1 MPITDGNPTR
11 FVSFVKIVKP
21 VNMSLIRKTVI
32 YSWVIFHLMFVV
44 LLVFSGFSLKHSISV
59 GFIASLTSYLGLH
72 NYLAISK
79 RNDHNILELIGA
91 GTAFGTFL
99 PAVLALFF
107 RSFFGIPSYFGFICF
122 LAISTIIWLKS
133 DRLDLADE
141 SENTTSLLITG
152 SASSAAFGQFIP
164 LFYIASL
171 FLGLLAILHKL
182 HKSKQPQY
190 SVRPE
195 LTILIL
201 LSVVAVAVSSIQ
213 NRLPWVPPWRSMTYV
228 DQIYDES
235 LSWSIAKFGITDNA
249 LAVGFQMPGHTL
261 THSWAGLI
269 QLMLDTPIF
278 MTSGAAG
285 TLLGI
290 MGTSAL
296 IGGFAL
302 KSKNTMRS
310 LIGAFVIWALQMSL
324 VDQLGVSA
332 NPRISNNLS
341 LLWFAFALILLLESR
356 NNLVRGAFVVVPLV
370 VGLTG
375 LGKLHWGIYLVG
387 VFGLISLIEAIR
399 YKRMTSLAIL
409 IMSGFV
415 LACVY
420 LAFLHGLNAFY
431 PPVYVFSFST
441 ALIYAAV
448 FINRSLGF
456 YTKPLTNDEST
467 LKWAVIISALFFVP
481 LIALTGGANQEAY
494 FITCSTILIAM
505 MAGPHILHLVQKIR
519 TRVVVAALIFF
530 VFILSASVFSIGAY
544 LKFNVRAEYSSFWK
558 LIFNLVQIRDAL
570 FLALIIGLAA
580 AFSLMNKKADRRS
593 NFQRHFVLLALIGN
607 FAFMIAQSTQSIYMP
622 RIYGSQLTELGLTDQ
637 QLEVGSWLRIN
648 SKQGDI
654 LASNHYC
661 QTLVDVG
668 DRVPISPEECRH
680 RNLNSWVAATSHR
693 RMLLEAPITS
703 VLGPGRTLPRDLV
716 DRYNISLLFGSSPNA
731 DHLSDLKG
739 YGVTFFVLEKSF
751 SSVQSWRNF
760 GRLVFE
766 NDKYV
771 ILEI

>member
-1 MPITDGNPTR
+1 
-11 FVSFVKIVKP
+11 
-21 VNMSLIRKTVI
+21 MSLIRKTEI
-32 YSWVIFHLMFVV
+32 YSWVIFHLIFVV
-44 LLVFSGFSLKHSISV
+44 LLVFSGFTLKHSISI

-72 NYLAISK
+72 NYLVISK
-79 RNDHNILELIGA
+79 RNDHNVLELIGA
-91 GTAFGTFL
+91 GTALGTFL
-99 PAVLALFF
+99 PAVFALFF
-107 RSFFGIPSYFGFICF
+107 RSFLGIPSYFGFVCF
-122 LAISTIIWLKS
+122 LAISIIIWLKFARI
-133 DRLDLADE
+133 DLDHE
-141 SENTTSLLITG
+141 SGNTTSLLITG

-171 FLGLLAILHKL
+171 FLGLLAVLHKL
-182 HKSKQPQY
+182 YKSKQLEN
-190 SVRPE
+190 SIRPD
-195 LTILIL
+195 LATVIF
-201 LSVVAVAVSSIQ
+201 LSLVAVAISSVQ
-213 NRLPWVPPWRSMTYV
+213 NRLSWAPLWRSMTYV

-235 LSWSIAKFGITDNA
+235 LSWSITRFGITDNA
-249 LAVGFQMPGHTL
+249 LAVGFEMPGHTL

-269 QLMLDTPIF
+269 QLILDTPIF
-278 MTSGAAG
+278 MASGAAG

-290 MGTSAL
+290 MGTAAL

-310 LIGAFVIWALQMSL
+310 LIGTFVIWALQMSL
-324 VDQLGVSA
+324 VDQLGVSG

-356 NNLVRGAFVVVPLV
+356 NKLVRGAFVVVPLV

-375 LGKLHWGIYLVG
+375 LGKLHWGVYLVG
-387 VFGLISLIEAIR
+387 VFGLISLFEAIR
-399 YKRMTSLAIL
+399 YKRIASLIYL
-409 IMSGFV
+409 IVSGLV

-431 PPVYVFSFST
+431 PPVYIFSFTT
-441 ALIYAAV
+441 AVIYAAV

-456 YTKPLTNDEST
+456 YTKPLSNDQRT

-505 MAGPHILHLVQKIR
+505 MAGPHVSDLMQKIR
-519 TRVVVAALIFF
+519 TRAVVAALIFF
-530 VFILSASVFSIGAY
+530 VLILSASVFSIGAY
-544 LKFNVRAEYSSFWK
+544 WKFYVRAEYSNFWE
-558 LIFNLVQIRDAL
+558 LVFNLVQIRDAL
-570 FLALIIGLAA
+570 YLALLIGLASV
-580 AFSLMNKKADRRS
+580 FSLMKKKVDRKS
-593 NFQRHFVLLALIGN
+593 NFQRHFVLLALLGN
-607 FAFMIAQSTQSIYMP
+607 FAIMIAQSTQSVYMS

-648 SKQGDI
+648 SKQSDI

-661 QTLVDVG
+661 QTLVNVG

-703 VLGPGRTLPRDLV
+703 VLGPGRTLPQDLV
-716 DRYNISLLFGSSPNA
+716 DRYNISLLFGSSPNSDQLA
-731 DHLSDLKG
+731 DLKG

-766 NDKYV
+766 NDKYA

>member
-1 MPITDGNPTR
+1 
-11 FVSFVKIVKP
+11 
-21 VNMSLIRKTVI
+21 MSLIRKTAI
-32 YSWVIFHLMFVV
+32 YSWVIFHLIFVV
-44 LLVFSGFSLKHSISV
+44 LLVFSGFTLKHSISI

-79 RNDHNILELIGA
+79 RNDHNVLELIGA

-99 PAVLALFF
+99 PAVFALFF
-107 RSFFGIPSYFGFICF
+107 RSFLGIPSYFGFVCF
-122 LAISTIIWLKS
+122 LAISSIIWLKFA
-133 DRLDLADE
+133 RLDLNYE
-141 SENTTSLLITG
+141 SGNTTSLLITG

-171 FLGLLAILHKL
+171 LLGLLAVLHRL
-182 HKSKQPQY
+182 YKSKQLEN
-190 SVRPE
+190 SIRPD
-195 LTILIL
+195 LAVFTL
-201 LSVVAVAVSSIQ
+201 LSAVAVAVSSVQ
-213 NRLPWVPPWRSMTYV
+213 NHLSWAPLWRSMTYV

-235 LSWSIAKFGITDNA
+235 LSWSIASFGITDNA
-249 LAVGFQMPGHTL
+249 LAVGFEMPGHTL

-269 QLMLDTPIF
+269 QLILDTPIF
-278 MTSGAAG
+278 MASGAAG

-290 MGTSAL
+290 MGTAAL

-310 LIGAFVIWALQMSL
+310 LIGTFVLWALQMSL

-375 LGKLHWGIYLVG
+375 LGKLHWGVYLVG
-387 VFGLISLIEAIR
+387 VFGLISLFEAIR
-399 YKRMTSLAIL
+399 YKRIASLIVL
-409 IMSGFV
+409 IVSGLV

-431 PPVYVFSFST
+431 PPVYIFSFST

-456 YTKPLTNDEST
+456 YTKPLSNDQRT

-505 MAGPHILHLVQKIR
+505 MAGPHVSDLMQKIR
-519 TRVVVAALIFF
+519 TRAVVAALIFF
-530 VFILSASVFSIGAY
+530 VLILSASVFSIGAY
-544 LKFNVRAEYSSFWK
+544 WKFYVRAEYSNFWE
-558 LIFNLVQIRDAL
+558 LVFNLVQIRDAL
-570 FLALIIGLAA
+570 YLALLISLAA
-580 AFSLMNKKADRRS
+580 VFSLMKKKVDRKS
-593 NFQRHFVLLALIGN
+593 NFQRLFVLLALLGN
-607 FAFMIAQSTQSIYMP
+607 FAIMIAQSTQSVYMS

-648 SKQGDI
+648 SKQSDI

-661 QTLVDVG
+661 QTLVNVG

-716 DRYNISLLFGSSPNA
+716 DRYNISLLFGSSPNS
-731 DHLSDLKG
+731 DHLADLKS
-739 YGVTFFVLEKSF
+739 YGVTFFVLEKAF
-751 SSVQSWRNF
+751 SSVQAYSNF

-766 NDKYV
+766 NDKYA

>member
-1 MPITDGNPTR
+1 MPISYDKSAK
-11 FVSFVKIVKP
+11 FVSLVEIVGP
-21 VNMSLIRKTVI
+21 VNMPLIRKTVLF
-32 YSWVIFHLMFVV
+32 SWVIFHFIFVV

-99 PAVLALFF
+99 PAVLALLF
-107 RSFFGIPSYFGFICF
+107 RSFLGIPSYFGFICF
-122 LAISTIIWLKS
+122 FAISTIIWLKFTRS
-133 DRLDLADE
+133 DLDYGGRD
-141 SENTTSLLITG
+141 TTALLIVG

-164 LFYIASL
+164 YFYIASL
-171 FLGLLAILHKL
+171 ILGLLAVLHKL
-182 HKSKQPQY
+182 HKSKQPDF
-190 SVRPE
+190 SIRPDQ
-195 LTILIL
+195 TILIL

-213 NRLPWVPPWRSMTYV
+213 NRLPWAPLWRSMTYV
-228 DQIYDES
+228 DQIFDETQ
-235 LSWSIAKFGITDNA
+235 SWSIARYGITDNA
-249 LAVGFQMPGHTL
+249 LAVGYQMPGHTL

-269 QLMLDTPIF
+269 QQILGTPVF
-278 MTSGAAG
+278 MASGSAG
-285 TLLGI
+285 ILLGI

-302 KSKNTMRS
+302 KSKHTMLS
-310 LIGAFVIWALQMSL
+310 LIGALGLWTLQMSL

-341 LLWFAFALILLLESR
+341 LLWFTFALILLLEFR
-356 NNLVRGAFVVVPLV
+356 NNLLRGAFVVLPLI

-375 LGKLHWGIYLVG
+375 LSKLHWGIYLVG
-387 VFGLISLIEAIR
+387 VFGLISLIDAVRFRRI
-399 YKRMTSLAIL
+399 TSLAIL
-409 IMSGFV
+409 SMSGVV
-415 LACVY
+415 LICVY
-420 LAFLHGLNAFY
+420 LIFLRGMNSFY
-431 PPVYVFSFST
+431 SPVYIFSFST
-441 ALIYAAV
+441 ALTYAAV

-456 YTKPLTNDEST
+456 YTKPLTNDQST
-467 LKWAVIISALFFVP
+467 LKRAVIISALFFVP
-481 LIALTGGANQEAY
+481 LIALTGSANQEAY

-505 MAGPHILHLVQKIR
+505 MAGPHVLHLVQKIR
-519 TRVVVAALIFF
+519 TRAVVAALIFF

-544 LKFNVRAEYSSFWK
+544 WKFYVRAEYSSFWK

-580 AFSLMNKKADRRS
+580 AFSLMKKKADRKS
-593 NFQRHFVLLALIGN
+593 IFQRYFVLLALIGN

-648 SKQGDI
+648 SKQSDI

-661 QTLVDVG
+661 QTLVNVG

-716 DRYNISLLFGSSPNA
+716 DRYNISLLFGSSPNS
-731 DHLSDLKG
+731 DHLAGLEG
-739 YGVTFFVLEKSF
+739 YGVTFFVLEKAF
-751 SSVQSWRNF
+751 STVQSWRNF

-766 NDKYV
+766 NDKYA

>member
-1 MPITDGNPTR
+1 
-11 FVSFVKIVKP
+11 
-21 VNMSLIRKTVI
+21 MSLIRKTEI
-32 YSWVIFHLMFVV
+32 YSWVIFHLIFVV
-44 LLVFSGFSLKHSISV
+44 LLVFSGFTLKHSISI
-59 GFIASLTSYLGLH
+59 GFITSLTSYLGLH
-72 NYLAISK
+72 NYLVISK
-79 RNDHNILELIGA
+79 RNDHNVLELIGA
-91 GTAFGTFL
+91 GTALGTFL
-99 PAVLALFF
+99 PAVFALFF
-107 RSFFGIPSYFGFICF
+107 RSFLGIPSYFGFVCF
-122 LAISTIIWLKS
+122 VAISAIIWFKYA
-133 DRLDLADE
+133 RLDLDHE
-141 SENTTSLLITG
+141 SGNTTSLLITG

-171 FLGLLAILHKL
+171 FLGLLAVLHKL
-182 HKSKQPQY
+182 YKSKQLEN
-190 SVRPE
+190 SIRPDQA
-195 LTILIL
+195 IVIF
-201 LSVVAVAVSSIQ
+201 LSLVAVAISSVQ
-213 NRLPWVPPWRSMTYV
+213 NRLSWAPLWRSMTYV

-235 LSWSIAKFGITDNA
+235 LSWSITRFGITDNA
-249 LAVGFQMPGHTL
+249 LAVGFEMPGHTL
-261 THSWAGLI
+261 THSLAGLI
-269 QLMLDTPIF
+269 QLILDTPIF
-278 MTSGAAG
+278 MASGAAG

-290 MGTSAL
+290 MGTAAL
-296 IGGFAL
+296 IGGLAL

-310 LIGAFVIWALQMSL
+310 LIGTFVIWALQMSL

-356 NNLVRGAFVVVPLV
+356 NKLVRGAFVVVPLV

-375 LGKLHWGIYLVG
+375 LGKLHWGVYLVG
-387 VFGLISLIEAIR
+387 VFGLISLFEAIR
-399 YKRMTSLAIL
+399 YKRIASLIYL
-409 IMSGFV
+409 IVSGLV

-431 PPVYVFSFST
+431 PPVYIFSFTT
-441 ALIYAAV
+441 AVIYAAV

-456 YTKPLTNDEST
+456 YTKPLSNDQRT

-505 MAGPHILHLVQKIR
+505 MAGPHVSDLMQKIR
-519 TRVVVAALIFF
+519 TRAVVTALIFF
-530 VFILSASVFSIGAY
+530 VLILSASVFSIGAY
-544 LKFNVRAEYSSFWK
+544 WKFYVRAEYSNFWE
-558 LIFNLVQIRDAL
+558 LVFNLVQIRDAL
-570 FLALIIGLAA
+570 YLALLISLASV
-580 AFSLMNKKADRRS
+580 FSLMKKKVDRKS
-593 NFQRHFVLLALIGN
+593 NFQRHFVLLALLGN
-607 FAFMIAQSTQSIYMP
+607 FAIMIAQSTQSVYMS

-648 SKQGDI
+648 SKQSDI

-661 QTLVDVG
+661 QTLVNVG

-716 DRYNISLLFGSSPNA
+716 DRYNISLLFGSSPNS
-731 DHLSDLKG
+731 DHLGDLKD

-751 SSVQSWRNF
+751 SGVQSWRNF

-766 NDKYV
+766 NDKYA

>member
-1 MPITDGNPTR
+1 MPI
-11 FVSFVKIVKP
+11 SFDKSAKFSSLVEIVEP
-21 VNMSLIRKTVI
+21 VNMSLIRKTVLF
-32 YSWVIFHLMFVV
+32 SWVIFHFIFVV

-99 PAVLALFF
+99 PAVLALFI
-107 RSFFGIPSYFGFICF
+107 RSFLGIPSYFGFICF
-122 LAISTIIWLKS
+122 FAISAVIWLKS
-133 DRLDLADE
+133 ARSDLDCGGG
-141 SENTTSLLITG
+141 NTTALLITG

-171 FLGLLAILHKL
+171 FLGLLAVLHKL
-182 HKSKQPQY
+182 HKSKQPDY
-190 SVRPE
+190 SIRPDQ
-195 LTILIL
+195 TILIL

-213 NRLPWVPPWRSMTYV
+213 NRLPWSPLWRSMTYV
-228 DQIYDES
+228 DQIFDETQ
-235 LSWSIAKFGITDNA
+235 SWSIARYGITDNA
-249 LAVGFQMPGHTL
+249 FAVGYQMPGHTL

-269 QLMLDTPIF
+269 QLILDTPIF
-278 MTSGAAG
+278 MASGAAG

-302 KSKNTMRS
+302 KSKHTMLS
-310 LIGAFVIWALQMSL
+310 LIGALGLWTLQMSL

-332 NPRISNNLS
+332 NPRVSNNLS
-341 LLWFAFALILLLESR
+341 LLWFTFTLILLLEFR
-356 NNLVRGAFVVVPLV
+356 NNLLRGAFIVLPLI

-375 LGKLHWGIYLVG
+375 LSKLHWGIYLVG
-387 VFGLISLIEAIR
+387 VFGLISLIEAARFRRI
-399 YKRMTSLAIL
+399 TSLAIL
-409 IMSGFV
+409 SMSGVV
-415 LACVY
+415 LICVY
-420 LAFLHGLNAFY
+420 LIFLRGMNSFY
-431 PPVYVFSFST
+431 SPVYMFSFST
-441 ALIYAAV
+441 AVTYAAV

-456 YTKPLTNDEST
+456 YTKPLTNDQST
-467 LKWAVIISALFFVP
+467 LKRAVIISALFFVP

-505 MAGPHILHLVQKIR
+505 MAGPHVLHLVQKMR
-519 TRVVVAALIFF
+519 TRNVVAALIYF

-544 LKFNVRAEYSSFWK
+544 WKFYVRAEYSSFWK
-558 LIFNLVQIRDAL
+558 LIFNLFQIRDAL
-570 FLALIIGLAA
+570 FLALIIVLAA
-580 AFSLMNKKADRRS
+580 VFSLMKRNADRKS
-593 NFQRHFVLLALIGN
+593 NFQRHFVLLALFGN

-648 SKQGDI
+648 SKQSDI

-661 QTLVDVG
+661 QTVVNVG
-668 DRVPISPEECRH
+668 DRVPITPEECRH

-703 VLGPGRTLPRDLV
+703 VFGPGRTLPQDLV
-716 DRYNISLLFGSSPNA
+716 DRYNISLLFGSSPNS
-731 DHLSDLKG
+731 DHLADLKS
-739 YGVTFFVLEKSF
+739 YGVTFFVLEKAF
-751 SSVQSWRNF
+751 SSVQAYSNF

-766 NDKYV
+766 NEQFA